1 MSHNLG
7 MSECQACFRCMVNI
21 TCQSLAI
28 PLSIRYFTHIFTIA
42 HASICSCLTYM
53 LSKVV
58 YNNLIDIKS
67 MITVQEQYT
76 L

>member
-42 HASICSCLTYM
+42 HVLNIHVIKGSIQH
-53 LSKVV
+53 
-58 YNNLIDIKS
+58 LIDIKS